1 MSEMETMQQAEMLN
15 NSKGEQAEKTLKT
28 TMIEDWSLCSSKK
41 IQSEEDQDPVLAVDL
56 SLRICLSII

>member
-28 TMIEDWSLCSSKK
+28 TMIED
-41 IQSEEDQDPVLAVDL
+41 
-56 SLRICLSII
+56 